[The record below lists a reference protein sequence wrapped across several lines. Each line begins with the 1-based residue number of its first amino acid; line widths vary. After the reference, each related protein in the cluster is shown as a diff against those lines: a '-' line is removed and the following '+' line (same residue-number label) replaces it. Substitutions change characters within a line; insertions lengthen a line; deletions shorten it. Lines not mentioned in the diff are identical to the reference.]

1 MAIEKMVMMNVIGD
15 ISYVDNVLKDLILLE
30 EVDLI
35 SALSQIEEN
44 SFVFNVQDKNL
55 EKAIDLNYIS
65 PFPKDRSY
73 EELLEKGKK
82 LKQMLDIEDE
92 KSTEKLKEKLD
103 FPSISLE
110 LNNIYEEVKG
120 PYEQL
125 KLFKEELVKADKLYD
140 NFSLLKN
147 INIPIEELRDLS
159 YFDFRFGILSKEDQI
174 KLKKN
179 YNNILAIVLH
189 TGNSKEGEVY
199 LVMYPSSLREELSRV
214 LRSLNFKGILIP
226 EEYTKTPMEM
236 LEFLESK
243 KVQLKDKIDILG
255 RTLLE
260 LKNKYEVKVQEL
272 INGLCMK
279 ERIEDCK
286 EYMASSKKFFYLS
299 GWVSKKSINKV
310 EKVLNKYEG
319 ILTMYKEKDEVIGF
333 IPPTKLK
340 NIKLFKPFEY
350 LVKMYG
356 IPSYN
361 EIDPTS
367 FFSISYMFLFGAM
380 FGDLGQGFV
389 LLLGGIILAKAKGNK
404 ILGGLLLRL
413 GLSSM
418 IFGTLYGAVFGFEDI
433 IPALLMRPFENI
445 NKVLAG
451 AVVIGIVLILI
462 SYIFGIVNKLKRK
475 DIEEGIFGKDGL
487 VGLLFYICLLTL
499 IGGKLLGKTILPM
512 ETGVVIILLSI
523 ALMIFKEPLSNLI
536 MGKKPLYNEDIS
548 GYYIEGVFSIIETL
562 LSMLSGTVSFIRVG
576 AFALTH
582 VGLFIAFQTIGE
594 LIGTTAGNIIVLI
607 LGNIIIIGLEGLIV
621 FIQGLRLQYYE
632 LFSRYYKGEGKEFNP
647 INIK

>member
-361 EIDPTS
+361 EIDPTGS
-367 FFSISYMFLFGAM
+367 MSIFWT
-380 FGDLGQGFV
+380 
-389 LLLGGIILAKAKGNK
+389 K
-404 ILGGLLLRL
+404 I
-413 GLSSM
+413 
-418 IFGTLYGAVFGFEDI
+418 
-433 IPALLMRPFENI
+433 
-445 NKVLAG
+445 
-451 AVVIGIVLILI
+451 
-462 SYIFGIVNKLKRK
+462 
-475 DIEEGIFGKDGL
+475 
-487 VGLLFYICLLTL
+487 
-499 IGGKLLGKTILPM
+499 
-512 ETGVVIILLSI
+512 
-523 ALMIFKEPLSNLI
+523 
-536 MGKKPLYNEDIS
+536 
-548 GYYIEGVFSIIETL
+548 
-562 LSMLSGTVSFIRVG
+562 
-576 AFALTH
+576 
-582 VGLFIAFQTIGE
+582 
-594 LIGTTAGNIIVLI
+594 
-607 LGNIIIIGLEGLIV
+607 
-621 FIQGLRLQYYE
+621 
-632 LFSRYYKGEGKEFNP
+632 
-647 INIK
+647 